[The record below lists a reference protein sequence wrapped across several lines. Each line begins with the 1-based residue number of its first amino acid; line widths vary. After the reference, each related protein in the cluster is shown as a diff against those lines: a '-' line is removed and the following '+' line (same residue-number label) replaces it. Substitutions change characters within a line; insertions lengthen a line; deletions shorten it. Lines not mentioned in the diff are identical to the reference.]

1 MLKIKT
7 FKEHLLESTN
17 IELDTI
23 DILMSVLED
32 VDIANAKLTK
42 SIYGLTLHNRI
53 YVDIDG
59 ISRNMGNN
67 YLLFIILHELAHYKK
82 IKTMG
87 KDWYLNFNLKYN
99 FEEYFRAYKF
109 EEDFANRW
117 ATYMMDKL
125 FTIEINHKDID
136 YETYPYNEFIK
147 SNYNMLRGYVKNED
161 ELDNYLNNFILHV
174 RQ

>member
-17 IELDTI
+17 IGLDNINT
-23 DILMSVLED
+23 LMSVLKD
-32 VDIANAKLTK
+32 IDIANAKLTN
-42 SIYGLTLHNRI
+42 SIYGLTSYSRI
-53 YVDIDG
+53 YIDIHG
-59 ISRNMGNN
+59 IIKNMGDN

-99 FEEYFRAYKF
+99 FEEYLRAYKF

-117 ATYMMDKL
+117 ATHMMNKL
-125 FTIEINHKDID
+125 FMININHQDID

-147 SNYNMLRGYVKNED
+147 SNYNMLRGCVTNED
-161 ELDNYLNNFILHV
+161 ELYNYLNNFVLHV

>member
-7 FKEHLLESTN
+7 FKEHLLGSTN
-17 IELDTI
+17 IKLDTI
-23 DILMSVLED
+23 NILMSVLKD

-42 SIYGLTLHNRI
+42 SIYGLTLHSRI

-59 ISRNMGNN
+59 INRNMGEN

-99 FEEYFRAYKF
+99 FKEYLRAYSLK
-109 EEDFANRW
+109 
-117 ATYMMDKL
+117 KIL
-125 FTIEINHKDID
+125 LID
-136 YETYPYNEFIK
+136 
-147 SNYNMLRGYVKNED
+147 G
-161 ELDNYLNNFILHV
+161 LHI
-174 RQ
+174 